1 MKRLQIVFFFSGSFG
16 RIRLERKIVW
26 FCGCG
31 KIAKF
36 ALIMTDPYSLAL
48 KDFYTGKTEDGLW
61 LNTSY
66 GEPEEMPLWYFF
78 RAYEEMPNLEKMALS
93 VCEGRIL
100 DVGSGTGC
108 HALILQQFENEVV
121 AIDTSDEAVEIM
133 KDSGLKEAFAMD
145 YFKYKGQ
152 KFNTLL
158 CLMNGIGFI
167 GKLNRLEAFLGKADE
182 LLNEEGQI
190 IFDSSDIS
198 YLYDSNKPTDYYF
211 GEVSFQYEFKG
222 QKGEWFDWVYI
233 DPKTLTERADQLG
246 WYTYI
251 LHQENDQYLARLI
264 RK

>member
-1 MKRLQIVFFFSGSFG
+1 MK
-16 RIRLERKIVW
+16 
-26 FCGCG
+26 
-31 KIAKF
+31 
-36 ALIMTDPYSLAL
+36 DPYNTAL
-48 KDFYTGKTEDGLW
+48 SEFYSGKTEDGLW

-78 RAYEEMPNLEKMALS
+78 RSYDEMPDLEKMALS
-93 VCEGRIL
+93 VCEGRVL

-108 HALILQQFENEVV
+108 HALILQQFGNDVM
-121 AIDTSDEAVEIM
+121 AIDTSEEAVAIM
-133 KDSGLKEAFAMD
+133 KDSGLKEAYVKD
-145 YFKYKGQ
+145 YFKLKDQ
-152 KFNTLL
+152 KFDTLL

-167 GKLNRLEAFLGKADE
+167 GKLNKLEAFLNKADE

-198 YLYDSNKPTDYYF
+198 YLYEEAKPSDHYY
-211 GEVSFQYEFKG
+211 GEVSFQYEYKE

-233 DPKTLTERADQLG
+233 DHQILTETADKLG

>member
-1 MKRLQIVFFFSGSFG
+1 
-16 RIRLERKIVW
+16 
-26 FCGCG
+26 
-31 KIAKF
+31 
-36 ALIMTDPYSLAL
+36 MTDPYSSAL
-48 KDFYTGKTEDGLW
+48 QDFYAGKTEDGLW

-78 RAYEEMPNLEKMALS
+78 RAYDEMPDLEKMALS

-108 HALILQQFENEVV
+108 HALILQEFGNDVV
-121 AIDTSDEAVEIM
+121 AIDTSAEAVAIM
-133 KDSGLKEAFAMD
+133 KDSGLNEAYTKD
-145 YFKYKGQ
+145 YFNFTDQ
-152 KFNTLL
+152 KFDTLL

-167 GKLNRLEAFLGKADE
+167 GKLNRLEAFLKKADE

-198 YLYDSNKPTDYYF
+198 YLYEGIKPDSPYY
-211 GEVSFQYEFKG
+211 GEVAFQYEYNGHKG
-222 QKGEWFDWVYI
+222 DWFDWVYI
-233 DPKTLTERADQLG
+233 DHKTLTQKADELG
-246 WYTYI
+246 WYTYV

>member
-1 MKRLQIVFFFSGSFG
+1 MY
-16 RIRLERKIVW
+16 
-26 FCGCG
+26 
-31 KIAKF
+31 
-36 ALIMTDPYSLAL
+36 DPYSLAL
-48 KDFYTGKTEDGLW
+48 KDFYAGKTEDGLW

-78 RAYEEMPNLEKMALS
+78 RAYEEMPDLEKMALS

-108 HALILQQFENEVV
+108 HALILQQFGNDVM
-121 AIDTSDEAVEIM
+121 AIDTSEEAVAIM
-133 KDSGLKEAFAMD
+133 KDSGLSEVKAID
-145 YFKYKGQ
+145 YFKFRGQ

-167 GKLNRLEAFLGKADE
+167 GKLDNLDSFLKKADE
-182 LLNEEGQI
+182 LLEPEGQI

-198 YLYDSNKPTDYYF
+198 YLYEGAKPTEHYY
-211 GEVSFQYEFKG
+211 GEVNFQYEYNG
-222 QKGEWFDWVYI
+222 QKGEWFEWVYI
-233 DPKTLTERADQLG
+233 DHKTLTEKADQMG

>member
-1 MKRLQIVFFFSGSFG
+1 MAVLSFG
-16 RIRLERKIVW
+16 ICCLERKNVW
-26 FCGCG
+26 KIDTG
-31 KIAKF
+31 KIPYF
-36 ALIMTDPYSLAL
+36 CDSIMTDQYSKSLRE
-48 KDFYTGKTEDGLW
+48 FYEGKTEDGLW

-78 RAYEEMPNLEKMALS
+78 RAYEEMPDLEKMALS
-93 VCEGRIL
+93 VCEGRVL

-108 HALILQQFENEVV
+108 HALILQEFGNEVT
-121 AIDTSDEAVEIM
+121 AIDTSEGAVAIM
-133 KDSGLKEAFAMD
+133 KDSGLRHAYAKD
-145 YFKYKGQ
+145 YFKFKGE
-152 KFNTLL
+152 KFDTLL

-167 GKLNRLEAFLGKADE
+167 GKLNRLEAFLKKADE

-190 IFDSSDIS
+190 VFDSSDIS
-198 YLYDSNKPTDYYF
+198 YLYESDKPQGYYF

-222 QKGEWFDWVYI
+222 EKGEWFDWVYI
-233 DPKTLTERADQLG
+233 DHKTLTEMADELG

>member
-1 MKRLQIVFFFSGSFG
+1 MI
-16 RIRLERKIVW
+16 
-26 FCGCG
+26 
-31 KIAKF
+31 
-36 ALIMTDPYSLAL
+36 TDPYSLAL
-48 KDFYTGKTEDGLW
+48 KDFYAGKTEDGLW

-78 RAYEEMPNLEKMALS
+78 RAYEEMPDLEKMALS

-108 HALILQQFENEVV
+108 HALILQQFGNEVV
-121 AIDTSDEAVEIM
+121 AIDTSEEAVAIM
-133 KDSGLKEAFAMD
+133 KDSGLKEAKVIDF
-145 YFKYKGQ
+145 FKYGDQ

-167 GKLNRLEAFLGKADE
+167 GKLDRLDAFLKKADE
-182 LLNEEGQI
+182 LLEPDGQVV
-190 IFDSSDIS
+190 FDSSDIS
-198 YLYDSNKPTDYYF
+198 YLYEGAKPTEAYY
-211 GEVSFQYEFKG
+211 GEVSFQYQYNEL
-222 QKGEWFDWVYI
+222 KGEWFDWVYI
-233 DPKTLTERADQLG
+233 DHQTLTKKADALG